1 MASTLCAAGLKV
13 PDDAR
18 VLGSVIGWL
27 LVSFFVLSCNQ
38 DNVIISTPPNTGQ
51 NQPVV
56 TAAQDLFTFNVNAVG
71 LSFLSSGNVSFTGD
85 SLRYTLSIAGHR
97 TGGGLFRVLD
107 TTDTSLFSDSLSSN
121 RTIVTGL
128 ITGRIPARY
137 EISLTNFTGQVSLV
151 LSSAGSAHVFRLE
164 YFPNTIGTSWT
175 YAIFDSIGQRAD
187 TAIVTV
193 AGQTIHP
200 YFGPVTALRTAYK
213 NRTDSQYVRI
223 SGDTMTIYEENDAR
237 SYVFPL
243 SVGQRWTGWF
253 LIDTSIVTQRGTI
266 SVPMGS
272 FQNGFKVESTV
283 RGYNIFFR
291 KSVWLV
297 PQVGIV
303 DVRLTV
309 VGIGYE
315 TTTWKLLTYHVVP

>member
-71 LSFLSSGNVSFTGD
+71 FSFLSSGNVSFTGD

-175 YAIFDSIGQRAD
+175 YAIFDSLGRQAD
-187 TAIVTV
+187 TAVVTV
-193 AGQTIHP
+193 AGQTIHAH
-200 YFGPVTALRTAYK
+200 YGPVTAWRTTYR

-223 SGDTMTIYEENDAR
+223 SGDTMTIYEDNDAR
-237 SYVFPL
+237 SYIFPL
-243 SVGQRWTGWF
+243 SVGQQWSGLF
-253 LIDTSIVTQRGTI
+253 LVDTSTVTQRGNI
-266 SVPMGS
+266 CVPAGT

-283 RGYNIFFR
+283 RGFNIRYR

-297 PQVGIV
+297 PRVGIV
-303 DVRLTV
+303 DIQVTF
-309 VGIGYE
+309 VGIGLE
-315 TTTWKLLTYHVVP
+315 TTTWTLLTYHVVP